1 MITSNNN
8 QPSNNNQ
15 LIPPANQRYQN
26 KPVISYWKSSD
37 PTKKMDV
44 LKHKL
49 TDINIIETRN
59 FTEEFIKFC
68 LVNRNKIYL
77 HVVISGMGKTIFE
90 PNIPD
95 VRFMFNGLKYL
106 IDNGFPQKQILV
118 VVKPILPNDNGLK
131 ALKLLLRL
139 FTEFKPLRLRNI
151 RFNVLTYT
159 QLKSK
164 DGRLLNKYVP
174 GNSNIAER
182 QSTKCIMQY
191 LNKTNDFWKD
201 YYKLIDDYNAIISVD
216 KGEEAIIGVRELV
229 AFGITNDWLNTQ
241 TGKHEKIIAYEKGNK
256 YKPIVNIISP
266 KFATRC
272 SNRCLLC
279 PWKY

>member
-1 MITSNNN
+1 MVN
-8 QPSNNNQ
+8 QNFM
-15 LIPPANQRYQN
+15 IPPANQKYSV
-26 KPVISYWKSSD
+26 KPIVSYWKSSD
-37 PTKKMDV
+37 PTKKLDV
-44 LKHKL
+44 VKSKL

-68 LVNRNKIYL
+68 LENRNKIFL
-77 HVVISGMGKTIFE
+77 HVVISGMGKTVFE

-95 VRFMFNGLKYL
+95 VRYMFMGLKYL
-106 IDNGFPQKQILV
+106 INNGFPQKQILV

-139 FTEFKPLRLRNI
+139 FTEFKPLRLRFI

-159 QLKSK
+159 QLKTK
-164 DGRLLNKYVP
+164 DGRLINKYVP
-174 GNSNIAER
+174 GNENIAKR
-182 QSTKCIMQY
+182 QSTRNVMQY

-216 KGEEAIIGVRELV
+216 KGEEALIGVRELI
-229 AFGITNDWLNTQ
+229 AFGITNDWVNQ
-241 TGKHEKIIAYEKGNK
+241 EGKHEKIIAYEKGNK
-256 YKPIVNIISP
+256 FKPIVNIISP

-279 PWKY
+279 PFKY

>member
-1 MITSNNN
+1 MKF
-8 QPSNNNQ
+8 
-15 LIPPANQRYQN
+15 LN
-26 KPVISYWKSSD
+26 KPIVSWWKSSD
-37 PTKKMDV
+37 PTKKLDV
-44 LKHKL
+44 LQNKL
-49 TDINIIETRN
+49 TEINIIETRN
-59 FTEEFIKFC
+59 FTEEFINFC
-68 LVNRNKIYL
+68 LINRNKIFL
-77 HVVISGMGKTIFE
+77 HVIMSGMGKTVFE

-95 VRFMFNGLKYL
+95 VGFMFYGLKYL

-139 FTEFKPLRLRNI
+139 FTEFKELRLRFI

-164 DGRLLNKYVP
+164 DGRLLNKYIP
-174 GNSNIAER
+174 GNENISKR
-182 QSTKCIMQY
+182 QSTRYIMQY

-201 YYKLIDDYNAIISVD
+201 YYKLIDDYSAIISVD
-216 KGEEAIIGVRELV
+216 KGEEAIIGIRELM
-229 AFGITNDWLNTQ
+229 AFGLNNDWINSE
-241 TGKHEKIIAYEKGNK
+241 GKHEKIIAYEKGNK

-266 KFATRC
+266 KFAVRC